1 MALALLRLED
11 VDGQG
16 VHFQVELGENAY
28 YTYAIGDG
36 TTERVSGLPMLSD
49 PSFESELA
57 GPLPPATR
65 GRTSLTVPLDQ
76 FDHDHRHIQLMS
88 FRNDSGHG
96 PALSDILTVPATSRF
111 RRPQAVQASTR
122 LTSVTR
128 RPKRSKAKA
137 SRRARARAASL
148 SARTAPFYL
157 VEATSKG
164 RYSTGMFWQALVGM
178 LPQLLGAAGPLLGNL
193 VGGLFGGGGK
203 AAAPAPASGG
213 GGAAAPTANIADVIA
228 AFLAKP
234 ENTKMIQQLVAS
246 AVDVPLKTDAAR
258 PAAAPPPVTP
268 AAPAPNVQTKS
279 LARMSSA
286 DRRLARQM
294 DGGIISG
301 PMIAMLLTQLA
312 PLLEKFVSKETMN
325 ELLTSGTPQNLN
337 KIAMDWAKFAADPFA
352 AKMERL
358 WANTPQIGPSALPG
372 LLSEMESASSYQVP
386 AYRPLKSVKLTINGL
401 APVLLNGSPRVVYAY
416 GHDIQLNLSIDT
428 PRTIGDASL
437 HWALKHR
444 DRDETY
450 GSGTEELA
458 AIEAGTLPP
467 VVIPATAIADA
478 PVNEPC
484 SLCLYL
490 VWKNKK
496 GDYVGT
502 ERLQFVW
509 FAGEYVYDR
518 VEDAGGDP
526 IALNDVA
533 THRDFWH
540 KIWEGALTEKRRSM
554 TVEAKY
560 YYALDVAD
568 TNVPLSTQKKARS
581 SDPVRIRS
589 GMVLGL
595 GALAAIRDSLGAT
608 TPLAAAQRAA
618 LDSADFRN
626 RISQAGLANVTL
638 RGRAGERAALW
649 VYPEVKLQNVILQ
662 QLGEVLEDGQLA
674 SFHETSV
681 EFPLPVLFHLVGART
696 MS

>member
-1 MALALLRLED
+1 MALALLKLED

-16 VHFQVELGENAY
+16 VHFQVELGENAF

-36 TTERVSGLPMLSD
+36 TTERISGLPTLAD

-57 GPLPPATR
+57 GPLAPATR
-65 GRTSLTVPLDQ
+65 GRTSLIVPLDR

-88 FRNDSGHG
+88 FRTNSGHG

-111 RRPQAVQASTR
+111 RRPDAVQASTR
-122 LTSVTR
+122 LTSR
-128 RPKRSKAKA
+128 RPRRRKAKA
-137 SRRARARAASL
+137 ASRAHTRATSQSSRK
-148 SARTAPFYL
+148 APFYL

-178 LPQLLGAAGPLLGNL
+178 LPQLLGAAGPLIGNL

-203 AAAPAPASGG
+203 AAPTPAS
-213 GGAAAPTANIADVIA
+213 GGAAAPTGNIADVIA
-228 AFLAKP
+228 SFLAKP
-234 ENTKMIQQLVAS
+234 ENAKMIQQLVAS
-246 AVDVPLKTDAAR
+246 AVDVPVKTPAVTPTVATPTP
-258 PAAAPPPVTP
+258 PAAAPN
-268 AAPAPNVQTKS
+268 AGAKS

-301 PMIAMLLTQLA
+301 PMIAMLITQLA
-312 PLLEKFVSKETMN
+312 PLLEKFISKETVN

-352 AKMERL
+352 SKMERL

-372 LLSEMESASSYQVP
+372 LLATMEGDAQTVP
-386 AYRPLKSVKLTINGL
+386 AYKSLQSVKLTINGL

-416 GHDIQLNLSIDT
+416 GRDIQLNLSIDT
-428 PRTIGDASL
+428 PRTITDATL
-437 HWALKHR
+437 YWALKHR
-444 DRDETY
+444 DRDESY

-458 AIEAGTLPP
+458 TIEAGTLPT
-467 VVIPATAIADA
+467 VVIPAGAISNA

-490 VWKNKK
+490 VWKNRKSN
-496 GDYVGT
+496 YVGT
-502 ERLQFVW
+502 ERMQFVW

-533 THRDFWH
+533 AHRDFWH

-560 YYALDVAD
+560 YYALDAAD
-568 TNVPLSTQKKARS
+568 ANVPLSTQKKARA

-595 GALAAIRDSLGAT
+595 GALVSLRDSLGAA
-608 TPLAAAQRAA
+608 TPLSAAQRAA
-618 LDSADFRN
+618 LDSMDFRN

-662 QLGEVLEDGQLA
+662 QLGDVLEDGQLA

>member
-1 MALALLRLED
+1 MALALLKLDD

-36 TTERVSGLPMLSD
+36 TTERVSGLPTLAD
-49 PSFESELA
+49 PAFESELI

-65 GRTSLTVPLDQ
+65 GRTSLTVPLDR

-88 FRNDSGHG
+88 FRTNSGHG

-111 RRPQAVQASTR
+111 RGPEAVQASTR
-122 LTSVTR
+122 LTSR
-128 RPKRSKAKA
+128 RPKRVKAKA
-137 SRRARARAASL
+137 TSRARSRATSQAS
-148 SARTAPFYL
+148 RKAPFYL
-157 VEATSKG
+157 VEATSNG

-178 LPQLLGAAGPLLGNL
+178 LPQLLGAAGPLIGNL
-193 VGGLFGGGGK
+193 FGGLFGGGGK
-203 AAAPAPASGG
+203 AAPAPAG
-213 GGAAAPTANIADVIA
+213 GGAGAPTANIADVIT

-246 AVDVPLKTDAAR
+246 AVDVPVK
-258 PAAAPPPVTP
+258 TP
-268 AAPAPNVQTKS
+268 AAPATPTPPAPAPNAGAKS

-301 PMIAMLLTQLA
+301 PMIAMLITQLA
-312 PLLEKFVSKETMN
+312 PLLEKFISKETVN

-372 LLSEMESASSYQVP
+372 LLATMEGDSQSIPTYKALQAVT
-386 AYRPLKSVKLTINGL
+386 LTINGL

-416 GHDIQLNLSIDT
+416 GRDIQLNLSIDT
-428 PRTIGDASL
+428 PRTITDATL
-437 HWALKHR
+437 HWTLKHR
-444 DRDETY
+444 DRDESY
-450 GSGTEELA
+450 GSGTEELTT
-458 AIEAGTLPP
+458 IEAGTLPP
-467 VVIPATAIADA
+467 VVIPASAISEA

-502 ERLQFVW
+502 ERMQFVW

-540 KIWEGALTEKRRSM
+540 KIWEGALTEKRRSL

-560 YYALDVAD
+560 YYALDAAD
-568 TNVPLSTQKKARS
+568 ANVPLSTQKKARS

-595 GALAAIRDSLGAT
+595 GALASLRDSLGAT
-608 TPLAAAQRAA
+608 APLSAAQRAA
-618 LDSADFRN
+618 LDSIDFRN
-626 RISQAGLANVTL
+626 RVSQAGLANVTL

-662 QLGEVLEDGQLA
+662 QLGEALEDGQLT

-681 EFPLPVLFHLVGART
+681 EFRRPVRLHLVGART